1 MASPLLLPNQV
12 CRAIL

>member
-1 MASPLLLPNQV
+1 MSSPLPLPNQV